1 MNRIAAID
9 WMRGMVM
16 MLMALDHASG
26 FFNDGRIFAD
36 SVLLY
41 EAGDIFATDQ
51 FMTRWVTHI
60 CAPTFVFLSGAAIA
74 ISISQRQAQGIGDA
88 SINRDLLIRG
98 AFIAL
103 LDMVL
108 LSLAADKLLLQVLY
122 AIGVSMMLMVPL
134 RYLGTRIVFISALVI
149 LLGGEAVTVWLWDLN
164 AEVPLWLALTL
175 VPVFGEAIS
184 VMYPLL
190 PWLTIMMLGWVWGQ
204 RIVMAP
210 QGKWTPL
217 RLLIVGGISA
227 LVFFVLIRF
236 VDGYGNMLMYLE
248 GNSLVQW
255 LHVSKYPPS
264 LAYTMLELSLMA
276 IILAGLM
283 WLTPK
288 IGVRDNGPVLIF
300 GQTALFF
307 YLAHFA
313 VLLVLSQVFSR
324 GGLEQAYWIATLVLI
339 ILYPIC
345 RFYRTIKQRY
355 PQSLLRFL

>member
-1 MNRIAAID
+1 
-9 WMRGMVM
+9 
-16 MLMALDHASG
+16 
-26 FFNDGRIFAD
+26 
-36 SVLLY
+36 
-41 EAGDIFATDQ
+41 
-51 FMTRWVTHI
+51 
-60 CAPTFVFLSGAAIA
+60 
-74 ISISQRQAQGIGDA
+74 
-88 SINRDLLIRG
+88 
-98 AFIAL
+98 
-103 LDMVL
+103 
-108 LSLAADKLLLQVLY
+108 
-122 AIGVSMMLMVPL
+122 
-134 RYLGTRIVFISALVI
+134 
-149 LLGGEAVTVWLWDLN
+149 
-164 AEVPLWLALTL
+164 
-175 VPVFGEAIS
+175 
-184 VMYPLL
+184 
-190 PWLTIMMLGWVWGQ
+190 
-204 RIVMAP
+204 MAP